1 MYTPHTRHNIKTS
14 THIQT
19 YEVVETILKEDAERD
34 SNQSK
39 IIAQTLT
46 TILIFVYQLYLHIF
60 N

>member
-1 MYTPHTRHNIKTS
+1 MYTPHTRHNIKTN

-19 YEVVETILKEDAERD
+19 YEVVVTKLKEDAERD
-34 SNQSK
+34 SNQSNS
-39 IIAQTLT
+39 ITQTLT